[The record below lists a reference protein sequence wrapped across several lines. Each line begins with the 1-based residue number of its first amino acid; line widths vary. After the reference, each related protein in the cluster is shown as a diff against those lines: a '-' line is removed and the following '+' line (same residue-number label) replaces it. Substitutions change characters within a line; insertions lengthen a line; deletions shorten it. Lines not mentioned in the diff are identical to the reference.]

1 MKNALI
7 GASGFAMEAQAYM
20 GFFDIPMFVDEEY
33 WNGKDKNIF
42 KMSDFDP
49 ELYQVLIALGSSQF
63 RSDISK
69 RMPINTTYF
78 SFIHPLAYMFDSD
91 IVYGEGSIFCPGCK
105 VTVGITFGKHC
116 QLNLNT
122 TVGHNCVI
130 GDFFTTAP
138 GVNISGDCVIGSR
151 VYIGTNAAVR
161 QKIHICDDVTIGM
174 GAVVVKDIL
183 KPGTYVGNP
192 ARRLE

>member
-7 GASGFAMEAQAYM
+7 GASGFAHEVQAYL
-20 GFFDIPMFVDEEY
+20 GVFDIPMFVDEEY
-33 WNGKDKNIF
+33 WTGKDKNVF

-49 ELYQVLIALGSSQF
+49 DVYQVLIALGSSQF

-69 RMPINTTYF
+69 RMPENTTYF
-78 SFIHPLAYMFDSD
+78 SFIHPLAYFIDSD
-91 IVYGEGSIFCPGCK
+91 TDYREGSIFCPGSM
-105 VTVGITFGKHC
+105 VSINVAFGKQC
-116 QLNLNT
+116 QLNMNT
-122 TVGHNCVI
+122 TIGHGCKM

-138 GVNISGDCVIGSR
+138 GVNISGDCVIGDR
-151 VYIGTNAAVR
+151 VYIGTNSAVH
-161 QKIHICDDVTIGM
+161 QKIHICDDVMIGM